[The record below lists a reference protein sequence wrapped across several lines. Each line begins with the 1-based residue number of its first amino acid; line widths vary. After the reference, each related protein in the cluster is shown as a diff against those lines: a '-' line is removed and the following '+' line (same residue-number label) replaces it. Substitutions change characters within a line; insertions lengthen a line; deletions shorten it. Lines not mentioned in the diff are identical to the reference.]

1 MNFTYLDIETFNK
14 VLSIFGIAFGGGF
27 MISVALH
34 FIGYAV
40 FGAVSLLN
48 IKN

>member
-1 MNFTYLDIETFNK
+1 MNFTYLDAEIFNT
-14 VLSIFGIAFGGGF
+14 VLPIFAIAFGGGF

>member
-1 MNFTYLDIETFNK
+1 MNFTYLDAETFNT
-14 VLSIFGIAFGGGF
+14 VLSILGIAFGGGF

-34 FIGYAV
+34 FIAYAV
-40 FGAVSLLN
+40 FGTLSLLN

>member
-1 MNFTYLDIETFNK
+1 MDFTYLDAETFNE
-14 VLSIFGIAFGGGF
+14 VLSIFAAAFGGGF
-27 MISVALH
+27 MISAALH
-34 FIGYAV
+34 FIAYAV